1 MTKEYK
7 PKNRWSPKPGDKRGW
22 NEKTGTGYKWEVKNG
37 KGKWI
42 RYRNNKRQVSN
53 TVTATGNVDVVGG
66 IKNFPR
72 RAITA
77 PYRFARNVYKI
88 GKHTTYKQKDGTT
101 LTREEAIKK
110 VKANKEKV
118 KIKKETLERAKENL
132 NKPKTK
138 NEKTLENIKKS
149 REVIEKYKNKNK
161 TSSSSS
167 SKKRLSAR
175 EKMRAKNVERFGEA
189 HVAHLQAKHAD
200 FKKMKRKEMSKEA
213 FIKKYPKS
221 QTAKRFNK
229 SRR

>member
-1 MTKEYK
+1 MSKKEYK

-42 RYRNNKRQVSN
+42 RYRNNKRQISN
-53 TVTATGNVDVVGG
+53 TLTTTGNVDVVGG
-66 IKNFPR
+66 LKNFPR

-118 KIKKETLERAKENL
+118 KIKKETLERAKENI
-132 NKPKTK
+132 NK
-138 NEKTLENIKKS
+138 KK
-149 REVIEKYKNKNK
+149 EVKNK

-167 SKKRLSAR
+167 PKKRLSAR
-175 EKMRAKNVERFGEA
+175 
-189 HVAHLQAKHAD
+189 
-200 FKKMKRKEMSKEA
+200 
-213 FIKKYPKS
+213 
-221 QTAKRFNK
+221 
-229 SRR
+229 

>member
-42 RYRNNKRQVSN
+42 RYRNNKRQISN

-118 KIKKETLERAKENL
+118 KIKKETLERAKENI
-132 NKPKTK
+132 NK
-138 NEKTLENIKKS
+138 KK
-149 REVIEKYKNKNK
+149 EVKNK

-167 SKKRLSAR
+167 PKKRLSAR

-213 FIKKYPKS
+213 FIEKYPKS
-221 QTAKRFNK
+221 QTAKRHKK

>member
-7 PKNRWSPKPGDKRGW
+7 PKNRWSPKPGVKRGW

-42 RYRNNKRQVSN
+42 RYRNNKRQISN
-53 TVTATGNVDVVGG
+53 TLTTTGNVDVVGG
-66 IKNFPR
+66 LKNFPR

-118 KIKKETLERAKENL
+118 KIKKETLERAKENI
-132 NKPKTK
+132 NK
-138 NEKTLENIKKS
+138 KK
-149 REVIEKYKNKNK
+149 EVKNK

-167 SKKRLSAR
+167 PKKRLSAR

-213 FIKKYPKS
+213 FIEKYPKS
-221 QTAKRFNK
+221 QTAKRHKK

>member
-1 MTKEYK
+1 MSNKEYK

-42 RYRNNKRQVSN
+42 RYRNNKRQISN
-53 TVTATGNVDVVGG
+53 TLTTTGNVDVVGG
-66 IKNFPR
+66 LKNFPR

-118 KIKKETLERAKENL
+118 KIKKETLERAKENI
-132 NKPKTK
+132 NK
-138 NEKTLENIKKS
+138 KK
-149 REVIEKYKNKNK
+149 EVKNK

-167 SKKRLSAR
+167 PKKRLSAR

-213 FIKKYPKS
+213 FIEKYPKS
-221 QTAKRFNK
+221 QTAKRHKK

>member
-42 RYRNNKRQVSN
+42 RFRNNKRQISN
-53 TVTATGNVDVVGG
+53 TLTTTGNVDVVGG
-66 IKNFPR
+66 LKNFPR

-118 KIKKETLERAKENL
+118 KIKKETLERAKENI
-132 NKPKTK
+132 NK
-138 NEKTLENIKKS
+138 KK
-149 REVIEKYKNKNK
+149 EVKNK

-167 SKKRLSAR
+167 PKKRLSAR

-213 FIKKYPKS
+213 FIEKYPKS
-221 QTAKRFNK
+221 QTAKRHKK

>member
-42 RYRNNKRQVSN
+42 RYRNNKRQISN
-53 TVTATGNVDVVGG
+53 TLTTTGNVDVVGG
-66 IKNFPR
+66 LKNFPR

-118 KIKKETLERAKENL
+118 KIKKETLERAKENI
-132 NKPKTK
+132 NK
-138 NEKTLENIKKS
+138 KK
-149 REVIEKYKNKNK
+149 EVKNK

-167 SKKRLSAR
+167 PKKRLSAR

-213 FIKKYPKS
+213 FIEKYPKS
-221 QTAKRFNK
+221 KTAKRHKK

>member
-42 RYRNNKRQVSN
+42 RYRNNKRQISN

-66 IKNFPR
+66 LKNFPR

-118 KIKKETLERAKENL
+118 KIKKETLERAKENI
-132 NKPKTK
+132 NK
-138 NEKTLENIKKS
+138 KK
-149 REVIEKYKNKNK
+149 EVKNK

-167 SKKRLSAR
+167 PKKRLSAR

-213 FIKKYPKS
+213 FIEKYPKS
-221 QTAKRFNK
+221 QTAKRHKK

>member
-1 MTKEYK
+1 MSKKEYK

-53 TVTATGNVDVVGG
+53 TLTATGNVDVVGG
-66 IKNFPR
+66 LKNFPR

-101 LTREEAIKK
+101 LTREEAIAK
-110 VKANKEKV
+110 VKANKEKA
-118 KIKKETLERAKENL
+118 KIKKETLNRAKENI
-132 NKPKTK
+132 NKKKESSPKT
-138 NEKTLENIKKS
+138 S
-149 REVIEKYKNKNK
+149 NK
-161 TSSSSS
+161 TSSP
-167 SKKRLSAR
+167 KKRMTAR
-175 EKMRAKNVERFGEA
+175 EKLRAKNVERFGKA

-213 FIKKYPKS
+213 FIEKYPKS
-221 QTAKRFNK
+221 QTAKRSKK

>member
-42 RYRNNKRQVSN
+42 RYRNNKRQISN
-53 TVTATGNVDVVGG
+53 TLTTTGNVDVVGG
-66 IKNFPR
+66 LKNFPR

-118 KIKKETLERAKENL
+118 KIKKETLERAKENI
-132 NKPKTK
+132 NK
-138 NEKTLENIKKS
+138 KK
-149 REVIEKYKNKNK
+149 EVKNK

-167 SKKRLSAR
+167 PKKRLSAR

-213 FIKKYPKS
+213 FIEKYPKS
-221 QTAKRFNK
+221 QTAKRHKK